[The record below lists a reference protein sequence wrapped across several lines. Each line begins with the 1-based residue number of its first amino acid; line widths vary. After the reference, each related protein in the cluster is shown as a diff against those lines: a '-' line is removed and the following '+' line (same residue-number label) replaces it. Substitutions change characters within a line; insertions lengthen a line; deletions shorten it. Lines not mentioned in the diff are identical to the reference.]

1 MELSNCVKLLLGL
14 SYEATNRHYL
24 HSLRTLEQVSPQ
36 VSIEFRFKVF
46 ATQL

>member
-24 HSLRTLEQVSPQ
+24 HSLRTLEQVS
-36 VSIEFRFKVF
+36 IEFRFKVF